1 MPLTPFPAI
10 PQSSD
15 PPDVFNASV
24 DAFLAHL
31 STMVFEINTQVGL
44 KSDVNTWTAA
54 QYFSGVVIQDPIAN
68 IVFQGGGGG
77 PDANKVVLQS
87 AGGAFRIFAM
97 NDTGSAFQEAL
108 SILRSGLSVSGIVLG
123 NSTSSPDVAAFGNF
137 VVSSSGKGLS
147 FAASG
152 GDTLTMY
159 DEGTFTP
166 AVAGASYASRSGS
179 YTRIGNRVFF
189 ELNLQMSAQG
199 SSTDTITGLPFT
211 AAAGTASSVSV
222 GIYLTVGASV
232 VDVRGEVVPG
242 TTTIKIAGSTSP
254 GQGGTTTT
262 TVIGSSATIRV
273 SGSYRV

>member
-44 KSDVNTWTAA
+44 LSDANTWTAP
-54 QYFSGVVIQDPIAN
+54 QTFPGVRIQESIAN
-68 IVFQGGGGG
+68 IFFYGGGGG
-77 PDANKVVLQS
+77 PDTNKVILQS
-87 AGGAFRIFAM
+87 AAGAFRVFAL
-97 NDTGSAFQEAL
+97 NDAETEVQEAL

-147 FAASG
+147 FAAAG

-166 AVAGASYASRSGS
+166 DVAGASYASRSGS

-211 AAAGTASSVSV
+211 AAAGTVSPVSV
-222 GIYLTVGASV
+222 GIYTSIGASI
-232 VDVRGEVVPG
+232 VDVRGEVLAG
-242 TTTIKIAGSTSP
+242 TTSILIRGSNSAAT
-254 GQGGTTTT
+254 GITLGTL
-262 TVIGSSATIRV
+262 IGSSAIIKV

>member
-1 MPLTPFPAI
+1 MALTPFPAI

-44 KSDVNTWTAA
+44 KSDANTWSAM
-54 QYFSGVVIQDPIAN
+54 QL
-68 IVFQGGGGG
+68 FQGGVTIQPPSGAATLSVNAGAGLYSWFSLAANGSGFLSGDFNLYSG
-77 PDANKVVLQS
+77 P
-87 AGGAFRIFAM
+87 
-97 NDTGSAFQEAL
+97 TE
-108 SILRSGLSVSGIVLG
+108 SGLMQRANIPIRVGINNVIIG
-123 NSTSSPDVAAFGNF
+123 EFNTAGHWAPE
-137 VVSSSGKGLS
+137 SGKGIS
-147 FAASG
+147 FAGAG
-152 GDTLTMY
+152 GDVLTIY

-211 AAAGTASSVSV
+211 AAAGTVSPVSV
-222 GIYLTVGASV
+222 GIYTSIGASI
-232 VDVRGEVVPG
+232 VDVRGEVLAG
-242 TTTIKIAGSTSP
+242 TTSILIRGSNSAAT
-254 GQGGTTTT
+254 GITLGTL
-262 TVIGSSATIRV
+262 IGSSAIIKV